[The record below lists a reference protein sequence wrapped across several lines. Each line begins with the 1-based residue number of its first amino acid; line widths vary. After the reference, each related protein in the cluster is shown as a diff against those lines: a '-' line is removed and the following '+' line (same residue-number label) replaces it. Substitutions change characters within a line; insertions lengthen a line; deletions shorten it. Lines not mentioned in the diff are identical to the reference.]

1 MAKINRFISISKNSL
16 SGNYF
21 VFFLMIYKNKNVFS
35 ASTND
40 ATRTGWFSNPDHN
53 LESSISPR
61 PMKRLSSN
69 LKNSKKTMKH
79 EQSVES
85 PPESPLQILRKK

>member
-1 MAKINRFISISKNSL
+1 MTLLKNIFYYLYQNKFI
-16 SGNYF
+16 
-21 VFFLMIYKNKNVFS
+21 FS

-40 ATRTGWFSNPDHN
+40 ATRTGWFGNTDHS
-53 LESSISPR
+53 LDSSISPR
-61 PMKRLSSN
+61 PIKRLSSN
-69 LKNSKKTMKH
+69 LKNSKKAVRH